1 MRRSDVPTPALA
13 LFADIDMLKS
23 HCDPTVD
30 LCGASHILCG
40 DEAIEIRP
48 IAARYW
54 KTRQ

>member
-1 MRRSDVPTPALA
+1 MRRPDVPTPALA
-13 LFADIDMLKS
+13 LFADIDMLTS

-54 KTRQ
+54 KTRR